1 MKICSPSLVV
11 REMHIQTQWGTT
23 THPLK
28 WHKLERLTVLN
39 VDEDMEQ
46 LELLY
51 VAGENANCKTVWYL
65 IKLNV
70 NLPYNSTNQFLGF
83 CQREMNTFYT

>member
-1 MKICSPSLVV
+1 
-11 REMHIQTQWGTT
+11 
-23 THPLK
+23 
-28 WHKLERLTVLN
+28 
-39 VDEDMEQ
+39 MEQ

-70 NLPYNSTNQFLGF
+70 NLPYNSTTQFLCI